1 MLMIYVLAG
10 ALHGICDLDVSNNSG
25 TSIVESIKKDINMSQ
40 PGKGLVA
47 EHHCHGCFSV
57 VVPAPVIAVVVVEP
71 TVKVMAANSALR
83 RELSLS
89 IEPPPPKILV

>member
-1 MLMIYVLAG
+1 MLMMYVLAG
-10 ALHGICDLDVSNNSG
+10 ALHGICDLDVTNNSG
-25 TSIVESIKKDINMSQ
+25 SSIVASIKKDISQ

-57 VVPAPVIAVVVVEP
+57 VVPAPVVAVVVVEP
-71 TVKVMAANSALR
+71 TVKVMAASSALR
-83 RELSLS
+83 RELSLG